1 MRNTSNQNN
10 STNEM
15 TQNKY
20 SSART
25 SKEVLMPHEL
35 SSSAITAKRLWVVHH
50 HCTLNLY
57 LLVCCNQANML
68 KETKRQHSRLV
79 SPESLSITHLLS
91 PAPPRG
97 AAEESSLLE
106 ESSELLEEES
116 SAAQNFDIVFVSW
129 EESS

>member
-1 MRNTSNQNN
+1 
-10 STNEM
+10 
-15 TQNKY
+15 
-20 SSART
+20 
-25 SKEVLMPHEL
+25 
-35 SSSAITAKRLWVVHH
+35 
-50 HCTLNLY
+50 
-57 LLVCCNQANML
+57 ML

-129 EESS
+129 EESLASE

>member
-1 MRNTSNQNN
+1 
-10 STNEM
+10 
-15 TQNKY
+15 
-20 SSART
+20 
-25 SKEVLMPHEL
+25 MPHEL

-50 HCTLNLY
+50 HCTLY
-57 LLVCCNQANML
+57 LLIGIKQKCLNKQKGNIADY
-68 KETKRQHSRLV
+68 HIV